1 MRRELPMC
9 NACHCSTRHEN
20 GTDDHSPSSQ
30 GILDNWFLLFRL
42 LRHVN
47 HLFVG
52 AVPKAAIMFEWFKSL
67 FTSGKTVIY
76 IDRVMFP
83 CGYCPKPKP
92 GAPAKPV
99 LRSGDSVTMIK
110 YPVSVPTGGPDVV
123 KTIVKLHVD
132 GQPDSTVEI
141 PSNGGDTFVTVPEGS
156 NGSVCASYAD
166 AAGNVS
172 ADSPEAV
179 FTNAS
184 DTTPPAA
191 PAGAPTLGAGDTV

>member
-1 MRRELPMC
+1 MC
-9 NACHCSTRHEN
+9 SGCETRSHEN
-20 GTDDHSPSSQ
+20 GTDDRGTPCTVRNHRQ
-30 GILDNWFLLFRL
+30 RHLFFRL
-42 LRHVN
+42 LRNVN
-47 HLFVG
+47 NLFVG
-52 AVPKAAIMFEWFKSL
+52 AVPKAAIMFEWFKNL

-83 CGYCPKPKP
+83 CGCCPKPKP

-110 YPVSVPTGGPDVV
+110 YPVSVPAGGPDVV

-132 GQPDSTVEI
+132 GQSDSTVEI
-141 PSNGGDTFVTVPEGS
+141 PSNGGDMFVTVPEGS

-166 AAGNVS
+166 ASGNVS
-172 ADSPEAV
+172 PDSPEAV